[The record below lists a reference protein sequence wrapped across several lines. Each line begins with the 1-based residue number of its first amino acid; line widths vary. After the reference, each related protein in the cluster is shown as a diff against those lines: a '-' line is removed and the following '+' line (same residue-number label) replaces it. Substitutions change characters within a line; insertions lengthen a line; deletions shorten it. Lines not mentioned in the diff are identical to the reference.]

1 MRRLDSLVAEV
12 LANARRAMDKAGGTA
27 VEAAPPLAQGLLGE
41 ERHSARNG
49 EHHPITSTRRMAKNA
64 TGIEAKISAP
74 K

>member
-12 LANARRAMDKAGGTA
+12 LANARRAMDKAGGAA
-27 VEAAPPLAQGLLGE
+27 VEAAPPLMRRPEGE
-41 ERHSARNG
+41 HPHMRNG